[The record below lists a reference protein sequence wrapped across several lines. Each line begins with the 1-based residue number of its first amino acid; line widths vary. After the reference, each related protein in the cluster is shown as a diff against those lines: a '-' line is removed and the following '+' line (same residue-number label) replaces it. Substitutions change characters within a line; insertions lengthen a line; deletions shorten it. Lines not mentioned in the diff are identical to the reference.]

1 MNKQISA
8 QTKTHPV
15 AEFSFNEGSDI
26 DEVSKRKIKLIGTS
40 FTKDRF
46 GNNNNAVF
54 LSGHAES
61 YINLG
66 SFKALKPKVGTIA
79 LWVKI
84 ENPVVAGKGIPIN
97 PILLTKR
104 DTSDNF
110 YEAYSIHYE
119 PETEKIAVSFT
130 QDSTKQ
136 VNHFAD
142 VPFKLNKWWHLV
154 IVYDNNFSLFYL
166 DGKLQNKF
174 PKNFETKFVDA
185 DSVLIGSTGNKKNQ
199 RFLKADIDDVTFY
212 DVILSNEEIEELYL
226 APDPNKNKIIL
237 NLALVCL
244 SILVIGSLFYFLIK
258 QRIKTAVKKER
269 LRLELNN
276 KLLETELRVNR
287 ASMNPHFL
295 FNSLNALHNL
305 ILNNEIDNA
314 SDYLVK
320 FSKLIRKILD
330 SNMYES
336 ISLELEIELLELYLE
351 LENLRFEENIEYS
364 ITTDD
369 SLSLSS
375 IHIPIMML
383 QPFIENAIWHG
394 LLNKVGEKSIAISF
408 SLYEEKYIYCTI
420 EDNGTGRKSTVPN
433 LIQKKSLATGFL
445 MQRLDLLN
453 KIHGLK
459 CSMIIEDKP
468 DNKGTIVKIILPIL
482 NN

>member
-1 MNKQISA
+1 LNKQISA
-8 QTKTHPV
+8 QTKTHP
-15 AEFSFNEGSDI
+15 AAKFSFNNGSDV
-26 DEVSKRKIKLIGTS
+26 DEVSKHKIKLIGTS
-40 FTKDRF
+40 FTQDRF
-46 GNNNNAVF
+46 GNNNHAIF

-66 SFKALKPKVGTIA
+66 NFKSLKPKAGTIS
-79 LWVKI
+79 LWIKI
-84 ENPVVAGKGIPIN
+84 ENPVAAGQGIPIN
-97 PILLTKR
+97 PILLTKC
-104 DTSDNF
+104 DTLDNF
-110 YEAYSIHYE
+110 YEAYSIHFE

-130 QDSTKQ
+130 KDSTKQ

-142 VPFKLNKWWHLV
+142 TPFRLNKWWHLV

-174 PKNFETKFVDA
+174 PKNFETKFLDS

-199 RFLKADIDDVTFY
+199 RFLKADIDDVAFY
-212 DVILSNEEIEELYL
+212 DVALTNEEVEELFF
-226 APDPNKNKIIL
+226 APNPNKNKIIL
-237 NLALVCL
+237 NWALVCL
-244 SILVIGSLFYFLIK
+244 IIIVIGTLFYFLIK
-258 QRIKTAVKKER
+258 QRIKLAVTKER

-351 LENLRFEENIEYS
+351 LENLRFEENIKYT
-364 ITTDD
+364 IVRDD
-369 SLSLSS
+369 SLVLSS

-394 LLNKVGEKSIAISF
+394 LLNKTGEKSITITF

-420 EDNGTGRKSTVPN
+420 EDNGTGRKKTNPGIVE
-433 LIQKKSLATGFL
+433 KKSLATGFL
-445 MQRLDLLN
+445 MQRLELLN

-459 CSMIIEDKP
+459 CSMLIEDKP
-468 DNKGTIVKIILPIL
+468 NSTGTIVKIILPIL
-482 NN
+482 NK